1 MIYPMVPLVST
12 SHIHAWGPPFS
23 DSVMSLAWPQ
33 NITQEKWCC
42 GGPRSC
48 LTCGLVLL
56 VLPVVWS
63 VHCPFV
69 PGDVIQSLDKDQTW
83 ILVFPLVSRWFPGE
97 SAISPHFPCRFHME
111 PPDNNHFLYNGQCR
125 QHANGQSSTL
135 IHHQNMLSNGYSDA
149 YTIGILY
156 GGRVVQL
163 VPLQY

>member
-56 VLPVVWS
+56 VLPVMQS
-63 VHCPFV
+63 VHHPFV
-69 PGDVIQSLDKDQTW
+69 PGDIIQGPDKDQTW
-83 ILVFPLVSRWFPGE
+83 ILAFSPGFQENLPFPLIFPLG
-97 SAISPHFPCRFHME
+97 SMW
-111 PPDNNHFLYNGQCR
+111 NHQTNGSLPYIG
-125 QHANGQSSTL
+125 QHHWYTDGQSF
-135 IHHQNMLSNGYSDA
+135 HHICHWYKLFQW
-149 YTIGILY
+149 
-156 GGRVVQL
+156 VF
-163 VPLQY
+163 